1 MTIILRLPDVRQR
14 TGKSR
19 STIYAECAAGLFP
32 RPVRLGQRAV
42 GWPACEVDELLA
54 ARIAG
59 ASDEDIRRLVAQL
72 TAQRRAGAG
81 SRG

>member
-1 MTIILRLPDVRQR
+1 MNIILRMPDVMSR

-19 STIYAECAAGLFP
+19 STIYADCAAGLFP

-42 GWPACEVDELLA
+42 GWPAHEVDQILT

-59 ASDEDIRRLVAQL
+59 APEDAIRRLVTQL
-72 TAQRRAGAG
+72 TAARQQGGGRHG
-81 SRG
+81 